1 MAGGMLDKSNQK
13 RTYLWKTVKHAI
25 VPMAFYFLSFC
36 LLTYPLILKFS
47 TSFFA
52 DNGDGIQNIW
62 NLWWVNLSVL
72 RPDLHPTIWQTNMLQ
87 WPFGVTLYGQT
98 LNPFNGYLAVLLLRF
113 MSLIEAN
120 NTIKIFAFVMS
131 GLTMY
136 WFSYYGTRS
145 FWGSL
150 LAGFIFTF
158 SGYHFLHAQGH
169 LQLVSLE
176 WIPLFILCW
185 YILVTKAN
193 PVAAVAAAVALLL
206 VVLCDYY
213 YFFYCVIT
221 AIIILV
227 WYAISSKNLWFVLK
241 RQYFIAL
248 IIFGVLAFLLIG
260 PVVGALLV
268 SNYHDPLAGSHNAA
282 MFPLD
287 LFALIIPGQSWLFNQ
302 WTRFYWSKLP
312 GGSGE
317 NSVYL
322 GITVFILA
330 GYAWLK
336 RKTLEP
342 GIKQQIHLWLAT
354 MGFFFLLALGPALQ
368 IVGKN
373 VWDKAMPYTLLLDVL
388 PFMKIS
394 GVPVRMVVMVIFAAS
409 FLSAIGLREL
419 IRNFP
424 RKWYLTM
431 VLLIVLLFETLPA
444 RLAAIQIEVPGYV
457 TALAALPNDGGVLD
471 LVTKISSLPLYYQT
485 IDGKPITGGYV
496 SRYPTSVV
504 NQDEVLAETIESRNY
519 AKLWAT
525 YHIRY
530 IVTHGTI
537 RAQVGQP
544 YITIKAVY
552 DQSGVRIYRIGCVC
566 EGN

>member
-1 MAGGMLDKSNQK
+1 MLERSNQT
-13 RTYLWKTVKHAI
+13 RTYLWKIIKHGI

-52 DNGDGIQNIW
+52 DKGDGIQNIW

-72 RPDLHPTIWQTNMLQ
+72 RPDLHPTIWQTNMLH
-87 WPFGVTLYGQT
+87 WPFGITLYAQT
-98 LNPFNGYLAVLLLRF
+98 LNPFNGYLAVFLLRF
-113 MSLIEAN
+113 LSLIATN
-120 NTIKIFAFVMS
+120 NTIKIFAFVMA

-158 SGYHFLHAQGH
+158 SGYHFLQADGH

-185 YILVTKAN
+185 YILITKPHPVT
-193 PVAAVAAAVALLL
+193 AVAAAILLWM

-213 YFFYCVIT
+213 YFFYCVMT
-221 AIIILV
+221 AIFIFI
-227 WYAISSKNLWFVLK
+227 WYAIINKNVRFILK
-241 RQYFIAL
+241 KQYLVAL
-248 IIFGVLAFLLIG
+248 AIFSVVALLLIW
-260 PVVGALLV
+260 PIVGALLV
-268 SNYHDPLAGSHNAA
+268 SNYHDPLLGTHSAVTNS
-282 MFPLD
+282 LD
-287 LFALIIPGQSWLFNQ
+287 LFALIIPGQNWLFNQ
-302 WTRFYWSKLP
+302 WTQAYWSKFP

-342 GIKQQIHLWLAT
+342 AIKQQIYLWILV
-354 MGFFFLLALGPALQ
+354 MGFFFLLALGPDLHVA
-368 IVGKN
+368 GKII
-373 VWDKAMPYTLLLDVL
+373 WTRAMPYSQLLHVF
-388 PFMKIS
+388 PFMNLS
-394 GVPVRMVVMVIFAAS
+394 GVPVRMVVMVIFGAS
-409 FLSAIGLREL
+409 FLSAIGFREL

-424 RKWYLTM
+424 RKRILTL
-431 VLLIVLLFETLPA
+431 VLLALLLFETLP
-444 RLAAIQIEVPGYV
+444 RSLPAIKITVPGYV
-457 TALAALPNDGGVLD
+457 TALAGLPNDGGVLD
-471 LVTKISSLPLYYQT
+471 LVTKDLALPLYYQT
-485 IDGKPITGGYV
+485 IHGKPITGGYV
-496 SRYPTSVV
+496 SRSPTSVV
-504 NQDEVLAETIESRNY
+504 NEDEQLAETIVSKDY
-519 AKLWAT
+519 GKLWAT

-530 IVTHGTI
+530 IVTQGTI
-537 RAQVGQP
+537 RAQTGQP

-552 DQSGVRIYRIGCVC
+552 DQNGVRIYRIGCIC
-566 EGN
+566 EGNQ